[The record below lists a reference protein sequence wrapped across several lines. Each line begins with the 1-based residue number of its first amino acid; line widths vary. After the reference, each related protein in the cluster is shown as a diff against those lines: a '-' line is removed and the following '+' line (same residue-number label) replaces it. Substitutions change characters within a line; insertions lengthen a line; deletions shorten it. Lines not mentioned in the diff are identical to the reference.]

1 MSLKYL
7 SVLDQS
13 GRMSQLVDKP
23 ALDLVNRNFTSY
35 VPRFQNSI
43 TPSFSSGTNYQLYL
57 DSTNL
62 FVPDY
67 EAVTMTIT
75 VSATIANAAAPILV
89 QGLCGPRKFPLNLAT
104 ATTQVT
110 LNGQT
115 FVTTLTDRFN
125 ILTEFDRTPEM
136 DNIQLSGTC
145 TQSDQYSCG
154 SYGTPNGAIATN
166 YIPQAGWIKNC
177 FAPYFNSTYDMNG
190 RLGSVEVLACDY
202 TQKAVGAATAVVQ
215 MIVREPVFNDVWSL
229 NGANQVGAY
238 VGLTEV
244 QIIRTFIPN
253 YARRLFAVCPVNAVN
268 VTNLDAT
275 AVINSASFYYTLAT
289 TDLPLPKVTV
299 YKAYDYSRI
308 AYSNQI
314 TAIAG
319 GAVIPAQSPQQ
330 IVLKLDRKPLAVY
343 IAPCEL
349 LDSQKTLQSPDTA
362 SWYWGQGSNLNVT
375 FGSAGGQFSSFDS
388 YQLYNELCAR
398 QGFSKSF
405 IETRYTTIS
414 NGVAPG
420 GGVPVDTV
428 LPLFGQWLRIDAN
441 VLQTGDDTNIVAG
454 SPFNSSIN
462 ISITNLLYC
471 NSTIGTLAPFASS
484 PAPNLNVVVFAVNQ
498 YTYTISSDGTC
509 VRNSGLINPA
519 EVMEMQRG
527 TPYAL
532 KAISG
537 AGIFSNLRNKIAD
550 HIHHVIPLAKK
561 AFEVGKAVHS
571 HLKKGGAA
579 LEGGKHHKVHHKVHH
594 RRGGSIMFEDDD
606 QSGSDEE

>member
-1 MSLKYL
+1 MSLKYV

-35 VPRFQNSI
+35 VPRFQESI
-43 TPSFSSGTNYQLYL
+43 NPGFPSGTNYQLYL
-57 DSTNL
+57 DSSNL

-67 EAVTMTIT
+67 EEVNMTIT
-75 VSATIANAAAPILV
+75 VAATIANANTAILV

-115 FVTTLTDRFN
+115 FVTTLQDRFN
-125 ILTEFDRTPEM
+125 VLTEFDRTPEM

-145 TQSDQYSCG
+145 TQSDQYSCNA
-154 SYGTPNGAIATN
+154 YGT
-166 YIPQAGWIKNC
+166 IPQVGWIKNC
-177 FAPYFNSTYDMNG
+177 FAPYWASTYDMNG
-190 RLGSVEVLACDY
+190 RLGSVEILSCDY
-202 TQKAVGAATAVVQ
+202 AVKAVGAATAVVN

-238 VGLTEV
+238 IGLTEV
-244 QIIRTFIPN
+244 QIIRTFMSN
-253 YARRLFAVCPVNAVN
+253 YPARLFAVCSQTN
-268 VTNLDAT
+268 VTALSAT
-275 AVINSASFYYTLAT
+275 AFLNRARFYYTLAT

-308 AYSNQI
+308 AYSTPING
-314 TAIAG
+314 IAG
-319 GAVIPAQSPQQ
+319 GATIPPQNPAQ

-349 LDSQKTLQSPDTA
+349 LDSAKTIQSPDTA
-362 SWYWGQGSNLNVT
+362 SWYWGENSGLNVT
-375 FGSAGGQFSSFDS
+375 FGSAGGQFSSFGS

-398 QGFSKSF
+398 QGLSKSF
-405 IETRYTTIS
+405 IETRYTTIANNAGTAS
-414 NGVAPG
+414 
-420 GGVPVDTV
+420 TV

-441 VLQTGDDTNIVAG
+441 VLQTGDDANIVAG

-462 ISITNLLYC
+462 IAINGLNYC
-471 NSTIGTLAPFASS
+471 NSTVGAMAPYAAAANG
-484 PAPNLNVVVFAVNQ
+484 APSLNVIVFAVNQ

-509 VRNSGLINPA
+509 TRNSGLISPA
-519 EVMEMQRG
+519 EVSEMQRG

-537 AGIFSNLRNKIAD
+537 AGIFSNLRNKIVEHAH
-550 HIHHVIPLAKK
+550 HIVPLAKK
-561 AFEVGKAVHS
+561 ALEVGKLVHS
-571 HLKKGGAA
+571 HLKKGGAM
-579 LEGGKHHKVHHKVHH
+579 LEGGRRHHKVHH
-594 RRGGSIMFEDDD
+594 RRGGSAIQFED
-606 QSGSDEE
+606 SESDSE